1 MRATYFEQDPAPFYH
16 LVRELFPKELTP
28 TDTHRFFTLLHQ
40 KGILRRIYTQNI
52 DALEHI
58 GGVPE
63 EKIIEA
69 HGTFHKNHCV
79 NCQKEYSL
87 DWLKNQLFGNRKT
100 GEKFLADDPDYVPK
114 WLINREYFKF
124 KCYQNLAKNA
134 RGLLD
139 RISFS
144 LVRLFLTDFGK
155 I

>member
-1 MRATYFEQDPAPFYH
+1 MRASYFEQDPAPFYH

-28 TDTHRFFTLLHQ
+28 TDTHRFFTLLHE

-58 GGVPE
+58 GGVQE

-79 NCQKEYSL
+79 NCKEEYSL

-100 GEKFLADDPDYVPK
+100 GEKFDAHDPDYVPK
-114 WLINREYFKF
+114 W
-124 KCYQNLAKNA
+124 
-134 RGLLD
+134 
-139 RISFS
+139 
-144 LVRLFLTDFGK
+144 
-155 I
+155 